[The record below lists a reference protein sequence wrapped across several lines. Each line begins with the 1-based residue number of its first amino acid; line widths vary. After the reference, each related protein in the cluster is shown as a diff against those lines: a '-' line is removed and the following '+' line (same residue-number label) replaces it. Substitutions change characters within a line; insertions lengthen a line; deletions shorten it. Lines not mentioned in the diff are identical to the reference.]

1 MKLLLNMVDCEQ
13 TKFHMKID
21 AETQKGSITI
31 SFKAFLVGKE
41 LLKDTCGL
49 KIPVWDR
56 LNKTFTPKH
65 KPQNYFKEIQFRG
78 SPNPRNFDI
87 YSGFNFMNYTIT
99 NIL

>member
-78 SPNPRNFDI
+78 SPNPRKFDI

>member
-1 MKLLLNMVDCEQ
+1 MKSLLNMVDYEQ
-13 TKFHMKID
+13 TKFYMKID

-65 KPQNYFKEIQFRG
+65 KPKNYFKEIQFRG

-87 YSGFNFMNYTIT
+87 YSEFNFMNYTIT